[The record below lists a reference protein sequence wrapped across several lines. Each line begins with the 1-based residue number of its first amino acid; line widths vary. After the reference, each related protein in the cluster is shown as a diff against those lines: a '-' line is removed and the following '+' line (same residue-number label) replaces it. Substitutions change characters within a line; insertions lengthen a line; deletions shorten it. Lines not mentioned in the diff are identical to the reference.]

1 VKNLSQIAWRLLKVV
16 YVLFLLFGLLV
27 ALFAWSSAA
36 PLTENTYGN
45 YLVTCDNGKTFDP
58 TSKPID
64 TSGASENLPG
74 FHYSSYVEEP
84 YPFNANQIKAEC
96 KYGNAFLIGYGTDLD
111 RVNYNLTYK
120 TYPHDIRTVSD
131 QISGTVISIAVYY
144 LILEILRRTFMYIFL
159 GKKFISLPIK
169 KRD

>member
-1 VKNLSQIAWRLLKVV
+1 
-16 YVLFLLFGLLV
+16 
-27 ALFAWSSAA
+27 
-36 PLTENTYGN
+36 
-45 YLVTCDNGKTFDP
+45 
-58 TSKPID
+58 
-64 TSGASENLPG
+64 
-74 FHYSSYVEEP
+74 
-84 YPFNANQIKAEC
+84 
-96 KYGNAFLIGYGTDLD
+96 LIGYGTDLD

-131 QISGTVISIAVYY
+131 QISGTVISVAVYY